1 MFFNF
6 FYIIV
11 LLYYVIGLIIYV
23 WISKTKYTI
32 DFKPSTISFLN
43 EDYGELLIGY

>member
-1 MFFNF
+1 MIFNF

-23 WISKTKYTI
+23 CISKTKYNI
-32 DFKPSTISFLN
+32 DFKPPPISFLN
-43 EDYGELLIGY
+43 EDYGQLLIES